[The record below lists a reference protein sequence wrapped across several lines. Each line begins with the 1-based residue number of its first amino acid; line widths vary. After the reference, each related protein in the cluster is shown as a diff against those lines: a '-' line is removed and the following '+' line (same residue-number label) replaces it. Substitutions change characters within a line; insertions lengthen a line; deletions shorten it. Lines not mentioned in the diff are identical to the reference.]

1 MNEVVYL
8 KNGGILRGVI
18 IEQVPNTSLKVQM
31 RDKSIVACRYD
42 EVEKITK
49 ENVYSRDGSNVVRK
63 PALAWMW
70 SFFFPGAGQ
79 IYNGQILKGAVMM
92 VSGIILTQFRYSNMC
107 YLLMWGVIGE
117 GEIGSTVTLIL
128 VILLWIW
135 SQIDAPVFANKLN
148 NR

>member
-49 ENVYSRDGSNVVRK
+49 ENVYSTDNTNVTRK

-79 IYNGQILKGAVMM
+79 IYNGQILKGALMM
-92 VSGIILTQFRYSNMC
+92 VGGMVLTQWRGDISH
-107 YLLMWGVIGE
+107 LMLE
-117 GEIGSTVTLIL
+117 AFDGEIGSVVVFVL
-128 VILLWIW
+128 VVLLWIW

>member
-49 ENVYSRDGSNVVRK
+49 ENVYLTDSAHATRK
-63 PALAWMW
+63 PAWAWMW

-79 IYNGQILKGAVMM
+79 IYNGQILKGTVMM
-92 VSGIILTQFRYSNMC
+92 VSGIILTQFRGDIIH
-107 YLLMWGVIGE
+107 LMRE
-117 GEIGSTVTLIL
+117 AFDGEIGSIVIFIL

>member
-31 RDKSIVACRYD
+31 RDKSIIACRYD
-42 EVEKITK
+42 EVERITK
-49 ENVYSRDGSNVVRK
+49 ENIYSTDKTTMIRK

-79 IYNGQILKGAVMM
+79 IYNGQILKGALMLVG
-92 VSGIILTQFRYSNMC
+92 GIILTQWRGDI
-107 YLLMWGVIGE
+107 LHLIGE
-117 GEIGSTVTLIL
+117 AFDGNIGSFVFSVL
-128 VILLWIW
+128 VVLLWIW
-135 SQIDAPVFANKLN
+135 SQIDAPIFANKLN

>member
-18 IEQVPNTSLKVQM
+18 IEQVPNTSLKIQM
-31 RDKSIVACRYD
+31 RDKSIIACRYD
-42 EVEKITK
+42 EVERITK
-49 ENVYSRDGSNVVRK
+49 ENVYTNEGTTIARK

-79 IYNGQILKGAVMM
+79 IYNGQNLKGVLMM
-92 VSGIILTQFRYSNMC
+92 ISGIILTQFRGDISH
-107 YLLMWGVIGE
+107 LMWEVFD
-117 GEIGSTVTLIL
+117 GEIGSIITFIL
-128 VILLWIW
+128 VLLLWIW
-135 SQIDAPVFANKLN
+135 SQIDAPVMANKLN

>member
-42 EVEKITK
+42 EVERITK
-49 ENVYSRDGSNVVRK
+49 ENVYSTDKTTTPRK

-79 IYNGQILKGAVMM
+79 MYNGQILKGSLMM
-92 VSGIILTQFRYSNMC
+92 VSGVILTQWRGNISFLIDAAFN
-107 YLLMWGVIGE
+107 
-117 GEIGSTVTLIL
+117 GEIWSMVFIIL
-128 VILLWIW
+128 VVLLWIW
-135 SQIDAPVFANKLN
+135 SQIDAPVMASKLN
-148 NR
+148 ERYT